1 MDLYLALY
9 NSTFLATHIQQKTA
23 KAPLNMGTKF
33 RGEAFTDMKATGVVL
48 IILGAIALIYGG
60 ITYTTHKKVIDIGPI
75 QAEKKETHNI
85 PLPPVLGVIAIVGGG
100 ALLLVGGKSR

>member
-1 MDLYLALY
+1 
-9 NSTFLATHIQQKTA
+9 
-23 KAPLNMGTKF
+23 
-33 RGEAFTDMKATGVVL
+33 MKATGVVL
-48 IILGAIALIYGG
+48 IILGVIALIYGG